1 MNWILIVSGLI
12 AAYLIGSFSS
22 AVLIGRWFFGTD
34 VRQHGS
40 GNAGATN
47 TIRVLGTKVGVVVL
61 LLDVFKG
68 WLAVALFGFFAAGL
82 AEPVASY
89 MKLGYALSVVI
100 GHVFPLYTSFKGGKG
115 VATLLGVGLALFPL
129 ASIISLGVF
138 ILVLLITRYVS
149 LGSITAAILFPF
161 LVNLILPGPAPELPI
176 VILSIMVG
184 IGVPLTHKKNVRRLL
199 AGEEN
204 RFSLSSAKK
213 KQEE

>member
-1 MNWILIVSGLI
+1 MNWILITSGLI

-34 VRQHGS
+34 VRKHGS

-68 WLAVALFGFFAAGL
+68 WLAVALFGFFGDGL
-82 AEPVASY
+82 TEPMASY
-89 MKLGYALSVVI
+89 VKLGYALAVVL

-129 ASIISLGVF
+129 ASVIILGWF
-138 ILVLLITRYVS
+138 ALVLLITRYVS

-161 LVNLILPGPAPELPI
+161 LINLILPGPAPELPMA
-176 VILSIMVG
+176 ILSILVG
-184 IGVPLTHKKNVRRLL
+184 IGVPLTHKKNIRRLF

-204 RFSLSSAKK
+204 RFSLSSSKD
-213 KQEE
+213 KQP